1 MPDIQTT
8 ATADTDDP
16 IRNIEKQISE
26 LQSLPRATDISGPM
40 MRHLLTALAV
50 LADQVLVLQ
59 GRARVGDNEFAK
71 LARSTND
78 KPNE

>member
-1 MPDIQTT
+1 
-8 ATADTDDP
+8 
-16 IRNIEKQISE
+16 
-26 LQSLPRATDISGPM
+26 